1 MKKTMLFIGSVII
14 LILSAITFIFIPAM
28 AQGAGQD
35 SLVFGKYGNKKIEY
49 KQGSEFANAVANYT
63 EMYRR
68 QGIDLKDSDYYTIY
82 NYAFVSAV
90 QAIAYADNVKKS
102 GWEPSKE
109 SVARQ
114 MYQYFTDEK
123 GNYSPEIYNSYSADD
138 KSKLQQD
145 LTRGLIWNRCGE
157 DFLGTQSKYAGHT
170 LYGLKSSD
178 AEKEFFEKMASEKR
192 SFDLAVFDKKDYPES
207 QVKAFGAE
215 NKDKFTKYNFSVIT
229 VKDQSK
235 AKSILNQLTKEEIT
249 FSDAVSEY
257 SDKAY
262 SGADGKLSSNYGYQI
277 QNIVT
282 KEDDEKALFALELNQ
297 TSGVV
302 ETSAGYSIFHNDLII
317 TEPDFT
323 DSAVI
328 ATVRS
333 YINENETSLIE
344 NYFIEKAKA
353 VASDAEKKGFEA
365 AGKSNGA
372 KVVKVPA
379 FALNYANDSM
389 LGSLPEEFAS
399 ISGASTNENLL
410 EKAFA
415 LKNGDVSEP
424 VVSGDSILV
433 VKATGTQKD
442 NLTDSKKEELAGAV
456 NSIDSYSLQMA
467 LLSSDKVKNDVAN
480 VFFTKMMKN

>member
-1 MKKTMLFIGSVII
+1 M
-14 LILSAITFIFIPAM
+14 
-28 AQGAGQD
+28 
-35 SLVFGKYGNKKIEY
+35 
-49 KQGSEFANAVANYT
+49 
-63 EMYRR
+63 
-68 QGIDLKDSDYYTIY
+68 
-82 NYAFVSAV
+82 
-90 QAIAYADNVKKS
+90 
-102 GWEPSKE
+102 
-109 SVARQ
+109 
-114 MYQYFTDEK
+114 
-123 GNYSPEIYNSYSADD
+123 
-138 KSKLQQD
+138 QQD

-297 TSGVV
+297 TSRVV
-302 ETSAGYSIFHNDLII
+302 ETSAGYSIFHNDLIK

-410 EKAFA
+410 KKAFA

>member
-1 MKKTMLFIGSVII
+1 MKQQI
-14 LILSAITFIFIPAM
+14 
-28 AQGAGQD
+28 
-35 SLVFGKYGNKKIEY
+35 N
-49 KQGSEFANAVANYT
+49 
-63 EMYRR
+63 
-68 QGIDLKDSDYYTIY
+68 YYT
-82 NYAFVSAV
+82 
-90 QAIAYADNVKKS
+90 
-102 GWEPSKE
+102 
-109 SVARQ
+109 
-114 MYQYFTDEK
+114 
-123 GNYSPEIYNSYSADD
+123 
-138 KSKLQQD
+138 L
-145 LTRGLIWNRCGE
+145 L
-157 DFLGTQSKYAGHT
+157 
-170 LYGLKSSD
+170 
-178 AEKEFFEKMASEKR
+178 
-192 SFDLAVFDKKDYPES
+192 
-207 QVKAFGAE
+207 
-215 NKDKFTKYNFSVIT
+215 
-229 VKDQSK
+229 
-235 AKSILNQLTKEEIT
+235 
-249 FSDAVSEY
+249 
-257 SDKAY
+257 
-262 SGADGKLSSNYGYQI
+262 
-277 QNIVT
+277 
-282 KEDDEKALFALELNQ
+282 
-297 TSGVV
+297 
-302 ETSAGYSIFHNDLII
+302 
-317 TEPDFT
+317 
-323 DSAVI
+323 
-328 ATVRS
+328 

-410 EKAFA
+410 KKAFA